1 MAQFYDQDNPHA
13 SYSRNNTPTDMSRYE
28 RNNVRGNYDQE
39 RYNRNTQNLIRNST
53 SDEVRRER
61 ARVIKAQQ
69 RKQQRQKRLAT
80 LAVCCM
86 LTGGIFAG
94 FVGEVIDTYH
104 ENAIVYEQTSEFRKD
119 VIYPNTHRTYDNQ
132 HYWYDYAK
140 IADALEE
147 DGKDFSSQLYMAY
160 SDMGE
165 YQVNRVMQYT
175 DYDSVEAYA
184 TANGFDSV
192 KDWAKSEREKLIL
205 MGEISER
212 SSELDAMHRELNG
225 NDVMNAVP
233 ESYVGGK

>member
-13 SYSRNNTPTDMSRYE
+13 SYSRSTISTDMNRYE

-39 RYNRNTQNLIRNST
+39 RYNQRTQNLIKNST

-61 ARVIKAQQ
+61 ARVVKAQQ
-69 RKQQRQKRLAT
+69 RRQERQKRLAT

-94 FVGEVIDTYH
+94 FVGEVVDTYQ
-104 ENAIVYEQTSEFRKD
+104 ENAIVYEQMAEFRREA
-119 VIYPNTHRTYDNQ
+119 IYPNTHRTMDNQ

-140 IADALEE
+140 IANELEE

-175 DYDSVEAYA
+175 DYDSVEAYVKA
-184 TANGFDSV
+184 SGFDSI
-192 KDWAKSEREKLIL
+192 KDWKKSEREKLIL
-205 MGEISER
+205 MGEINER
-212 SSELDAMHRELNG
+212 TSELDAMHRELNG
-225 NDVMNAVP
+225 DDVLGAVP